1 MKKDLL
7 TDEQVEIEIE
17 KLKQSEDVKLAKA
30 EQRMKYARRQYLYTL
45 RFLEKRG
52 KELKNLGMT
61 VEDFKKQEKDYSN

>member
-1 MKKDLL
+1 MRKDLL

-52 KELKNLGMT
+52 KELKKQGMT

>member
-1 MKKDLL
+1 MRKDLL